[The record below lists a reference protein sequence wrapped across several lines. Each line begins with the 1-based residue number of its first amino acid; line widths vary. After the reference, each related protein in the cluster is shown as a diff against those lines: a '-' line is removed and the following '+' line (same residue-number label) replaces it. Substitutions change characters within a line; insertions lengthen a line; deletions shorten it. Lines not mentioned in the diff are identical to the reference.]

1 MLNKIVNK
9 YCNMKRIKTISRL
22 FEQICG
28 VLGSFLCIIS
38 GSFILLIESGGA
50 QGNSFLAILAIVGAF
65 IGFISSY
72 YVNKSSE
79 GAGVGFIVAAI
90 LVLIGTPHLAKLCSI
105 LLLIAGISNNLFLKF
120 NFKKFCLKT

>member
-72 YVNKSSE
+72 FVDKHLEAS
-79 GAGVGFIVAAI
+79 GVGFVIAAI

-105 LLLIAGISNNLFLKF
+105 LLLIAGISALFRK
-120 NFKKFCLKT
+120 

>member
-1 MLNKIVNK
+1 
-9 YCNMKRIKTISRL
+9 MKRIKTISRL

-28 VLGSFLCIIS
+28 VLGSFLCLTS

-50 QGNSFLAILAIVGAF
+50 QGNSFLAILAIIGAF

-79 GAGVGFIVAAI
+79 SAGVGFIVAAI

-105 LLLIAGISNNLFLKF
+105 LLLIAGILSALFRK
-120 NFKKFCLKT
+120 

>member
-1 MLNKIVNK
+1 
-9 YCNMKRIKTISRL
+9 MKRIKTISRL

-28 VLGSFLCIIS
+28 VLGSFLCLTS

-50 QGNSFLAILAIVGAF
+50 QGNSFLAILAIIGAF

-79 GAGVGFIVAAI
+79 CWCRVY
-90 LVLIGTPHLAKLCSI
+90 SS
-105 LLLIAGISNNLFLKF
+105 SNTCIDWNTSFG
-120 NFKKFCLKT
+120 

>member
-28 VLGSFLCIIS
+28 VWGSFLCIIS

-105 LLLIAGISNNLFLKF
+105 LLLIAGISALFRK
-120 NFKKFCLKT
+120 

>member
-1 MLNKIVNK
+1 
-9 YCNMKRIKTISRL
+9 MKRIKTISRL

-28 VLGSFLCIIS
+28 VLGSFLCLTS

-50 QGNSFLAILAIVGAF
+50 QGNSFLAILAI
-65 IGFISSY
+65 ISY

-79 GAGVGFIVAAI
+79 SAGVGFIVAAI

-105 LLLIAGISNNLFLKF
+105 LLLIAGISALFRK
-120 NFKKFCLKT
+120 